1 MRDLEQR
8 RGGADCHEAEAV
20 AQGDAAA
27 EVGVGHGHHAV
38 ASAGVVG
45 PQVPRQTESWKIF
58 SVSKNIFS
66 NLITPSPLVFYLVVG
81 PPITMDTRHAYQ
93 VYIVTGGF
101 IHLIEL
107 RSITCILNTNETQTH
122 DHAVYHLL
130 KCGNCQV

>member
-1 MRDLEQR
+1 MEQREPEQLPAARAVRLLVEPPAQVHLKILFRNFQIFSREDYHVEVEWKALQGEGPVRDLEQR

-27 EVGVGHGHHAV
+27 EVGVGDGHHAV

-66 NLITPSPLVFYLVVG
+66 NLITPSPLGFY
-81 PPITMDTRHAYQ
+81 
-93 VYIVTGGF
+93 
-101 IHLIEL
+101 
-107 RSITCILNTNETQTH
+107 
-122 DHAVYHLL
+122 
-130 KCGNCQV
+130 